1 MGEEVKVKK
10 MTKRENYV
18 ALKEILESSNADNVV
33 ELVEFIDAQIAQLDK
48 KAETAKAKSAER
60 KAEGDELRARVL
72 NVITEDYQTVDDIY
86 AQVPAEA
93 DEELSKSKIIAR
105 LTQLV
110 NNGDIEKA
118 DAKDENGKTKKV
130 YKLAE

>member
-86 AQVPAEA
+86 AQVPTEA